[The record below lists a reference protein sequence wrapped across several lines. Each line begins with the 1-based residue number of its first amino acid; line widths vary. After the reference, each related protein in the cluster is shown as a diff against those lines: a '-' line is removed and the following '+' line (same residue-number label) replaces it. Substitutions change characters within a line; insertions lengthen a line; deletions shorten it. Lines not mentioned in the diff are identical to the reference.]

1 MFARTLCPALVAFA
15 CLFSIG
21 NSDSDLG
28 LEYNIRSPENQAIVQ
43 QYYDS
48 LRKPTEQTPWYI
60 TRPAKQVATAGF
72 GAPAAAIAPVPATS
86 SVKGAAFGGLAAP
99 LASVAATPS
108 AGEAAAAYSTPA
120 DVLAPLPTLPA
131 AGAAAY
137 GAPAAAYS
145 ALAAALPPFP
155 AVPGA
160 GPAAN
165 VDVATADVIANGVLR
180 FAQDLSRQITSSYR
194 KTTIFSPLSV
204 ISALALL
211 MLGAKGRSY
220 AELSSVFGLSDTIKL
235 HEQFGLMLQD
245 VQQPTR
251 QTVSP
256 FRQLDRWHSDSIK
269 RSLRTYPRNRSQA
282 QEVHVA
288 NGLFVQQ
295 GYSLNP
301 NYK

>member
-48 LRKPTEQTPWYI
+48 LRKPTEQSPWHI
-60 TRPAKQVATAGF
+60 QRPAKQVATAGF
-72 GAPAAAIAPVPATS
+72 GAPAAAIAPVPAAS
-86 SVKGAAFGGLAAP
+86 SVKGAAHGGLAGP
-99 LASVAATPS
+99 LAPVPAAPS
-108 AGEAAAAYSTPA
+108 AADAVAAYSTPA

-137 GAPAAAYS
+137 GAPAAVI
-145 ALAAALPPFP
+145 PPFP
-155 AVPGA
+155 AIPGA
-160 GPAAN
+160 GAAAN
-165 VDVATADVIANGVLR
+165 VDVAAADVIANGVLR
-180 FAQDLSRQITSSYR
+180 FAQDLSREITSSYR

>member
-1 MFARTLCPALVAFA
+1 MFARTLCPALLAFA

-28 LEYNIRSPENQAIVQ
+28 LEYNIRSPENQAIIQ

-48 LRKPTEQTPWYI
+48 LNKPTSQPNPWY
-60 TRPAKQVATAGF
+60 TARPAKQVAAGF
-72 GAPAAAIAPVPATS
+72 GAPAAAIAPVPATPS
-86 SVKGAAFGGLAAP
+86 AEGAAYGGLAAP
-99 LASVAATPS
+99 LAPIPAAPS
-108 AGEAAAAYSTPA
+108 AQGGAA
-120 DVLAPLPTLPA
+120 DVLAPLPTISA

-137 GAPAAAYS
+137 SAPAAV
-145 ALAAALPPFP
+145 LAPFP
-155 AVPGA
+155 AIPGA
-160 GPAAN
+160 GAAPN
-165 VDVATADVIANGVLR
+165 VDVVAADVIANGVLR
-180 FAQDLSRQITSSYR
+180 FAQDLSRQITTTYR

-256 FRQLDRWHSDSIK
+256 YRQLDRWHSDSTK

>member
-1 MFARTLCPALVAFA
+1 MFIRLLCTALVAFS
-15 CLFSIG
+15 CLFSTG
-21 NSDSDLG
+21 NSDLHLTYD
-28 LEYNIRSPENQAIVQ
+28 IRTPENQAIIR
-43 QYYDS
+43 QYQES
-48 LRKPTEQTPWYI
+48 RI
-60 TRPAKQVATAGF
+60 VARPGKV
-72 GAPAAAIAPVPATS
+72 AAASYAGPVAPRSPIPAI
-86 SVKGAAFGGLAAP
+86 
-99 LASVAATPS
+99 
-108 AGEAAAAYSTPA
+108 
-120 DVLAPLPTLPA
+120 
-131 AGAAAY
+131 
-137 GAPAAAYS
+137 
-145 ALAAALPPFP
+145 
-155 AVPGA
+155 PGA

-165 VDVATADVIANGVLR
+165 VDVAAADEIAHGVLR
-180 FAQDLSRQITSSYR
+180 FAQNLSRQITSSYR
-194 KTTIFSPLSV
+194 KTTIFSPLSI

-220 AELSSVFGLSDTIKL
+220 AELSSVFGLADSVKL

-256 FRQLDRWHSDSIK
+256 LRQLDRWHSDSVR
-269 RSLRTYPRNRSQA
+269 RSLRAYPRNRSTT

>member
-48 LRKPTEQTPWYI
+48 LRKPTEQSPWHI
-60 TRPAKQVATAGF
+60 QRPAKQVATAGF
-72 GAPAAAIAPVPATS
+72 GAPAVAIAPVPAAS
-86 SVKGAAFGGLAAP
+86 SVKGAAHGGLAGP
-99 LASVAATPS
+99 LAPVPAAPS
-108 AGEAAAAYSTPA
+108 AG

-137 GAPAAAYS
+137 GAPAAAYG
-145 ALAAALPPFP
+145 APAAVIPPFP
-155 AVPGA
+155 AIPGA
-160 GPAAN
+160 GAAAN
-165 VDVATADVIANGVLR
+165 VDVAAADVIANGVLR
-180 FAQDLSRQITSSYR
+180 FAQDLSREITSSYR

>member
-21 NSDSDLG
+21 NCDSDLG

-48 LRKPTEQTPWYI
+48 LSKPTEQKPWY
-60 TRPAKQVATAGF
+60 TARPAKQVGIAGGF
-72 GAPAAAIAPVPATS
+72 GAPAAAIAPVPATPS
-86 SVKGAAFGGLAAP
+86 AEGAAYGGLAGP
-99 LASVAATPS
+99 LASIPVTPS
-108 AGEAAAAYSTPA
+108 AGGGAA
-120 DVLAPLPTLPA
+120 DLLAPLPTIAA

-137 GAPAAAYS
+137 SVPAAA
-145 ALAAALPPFP
+145 LAPFP
-155 AVPGA
+155 VIPGA
-160 GPAAN
+160 GAAAN
-165 VDVATADVIANGVLR
+165 VDVAAADVIANGVLR
-180 FAQDLSRQITSSYR
+180 FAQNLSRQITSTYR

-220 AELSSVFGLSDTIKL
+220 AELSSVFGLSDTIKM

>member
-48 LRKPTEQTPWYI
+48 LRKPTEQSPWHI
-60 TRPAKQVATAGF
+60 QRPAKQVATAGF
-72 GAPAAAIAPVPATS
+72 GAPAAAIAPVPAAS
-86 SVKGAAFGGLAAP
+86 SVKGATHGGLARP
-99 LASVAATPS
+99 VPAAPS
-108 AGEAAAAYSTPA
+108 AGDAVAAYSTPA

-137 GAPAAAYS
+137 GAPAAVI
-145 ALAAALPPFP
+145 PPFP
-155 AVPGA
+155 AIPGA
-160 GPAAN
+160 GAAAN
-165 VDVATADVIANGVLR
+165 VDVAAADVIANGVLR
-180 FAQDLSRQITSSYR
+180 FAQDLSREITSSYR

-211 MLGAKGRSY
+211 MVGAKGRSY